1 MWLEWLKDEETTLSL
16 DDEESVRRLL
26 DLYES
31 AVKQDYRYYKVCRN
45 YCKFVLKF
53 FYMGHPAVPAQTVR
67 DVHEF
72 IL

>member
-1 MWLEWLKDEETTLSL
+1 
-16 DDEESVRRLL
+16 
-26 DLYES
+26 
-31 AVKQDYRYYKVCRN
+31 VCRN